1 MVKKSQSAYINR
13 PTPTDFLSLSE
24 SDFKQSLTES
34 QFQTLN
40 PHSELPA
47 CSTKRYMN
55 YYRNLSQQIKQIN
68 SIPYSAPQR
77 YHKGIFKVEGGL
89 QSLLLLIIINM

>member
-1 MVKKSQSAYINR
+1 MVKKSQSTYINR

-68 SIPYSAPQR
+68 SIELTFRTS
-77 YHKGIFKVEGGL
+77 KCSI
-89 QSLLLLIIINM
+89 